1 VFILSKVT
9 KKLSS
14 TEWDSL
20 IQEYYTSGL
29 SVPKWCNSH
38 GFKTTQLRWQITKRQ
53 KKNNNEQNI
62 QWVPL
67 HTSPFDRNAPL
78 SSITVKI
85 GSAEISVSDGF
96 NKELFTE
103 VVHSLMNIC

>member
-1 VFILSKVT
+1 MLLLSYVT

-14 TEWDSL
+14 AEWDSL
-20 IQEYYTSGL
+20 IQDYYTSGL

-53 KKNNNEQNI
+53 KKKNNEQNI

-67 HTSPFDRNAPL
+67 HAGTSDHTASL

-96 NKELFTE
+96 NKELFTD
-103 VVHSLMNIC
+103 VVHSLMKLC